1 MKDVDEFLYK
11 KINFLMESVDNEESL
26 FLFLKAIVREPFQK
40 EITLFA
46 EENNIESYI
55 DAWSWDVT
63 MLSEFIDQKI
73 DVKKISQYHKNLQ
86 WTYLWSDIRCDD
98 SMGVSVNHISD
109 DKGNN
114 VYFIIQSDSD
124 SWNEQEFY
132 SQNSLKL
139 LKKKEKLAT
148 YFEKIK

>member
-73 DVKKISQYHKNLQ
+73 DVKNISKFHKQLKWN
-86 WTYLWSDIRCDD
+86 YLWSDIRNDESKGCC
-98 SMGVSVNHISD
+98 VNHISD

-114 VYFIIQSDSD
+114 VYFTIHSDSD

-139 LKKKEKLAT
+139 IKKKEK
-148 YFEKIK
+148 

>member
-1 MKDVDEFLYK
+1 MKDIDEFLYK
-11 KINFLMESVDNEESL
+11 KINFLMENIDNEESL
-26 FLFLKAIVREPFQK
+26 FLFLKAIVSEPFQK
-40 EITLFA
+40 EINLFA
-46 EENNIESYI
+46 EENNI
-55 DAWSWDVT
+55 DSWDVI
-63 MLSEFIDQKI
+63 MLSEFIDQRI

-139 LKKKEKLAT
+139 LKKKEKMAT
-148 YFEKIK
+148 YFETVNSTTPP